1 MSLSV
6 VYIQRERVA
15 FGRLRARGEESN
27 TSPTSTH
34 SKHSMKGVCVGV
46 RFSLRGKHHHHHH
59 HGQSTFLHPSCW
71 ESSLAGLWFDCVH
84 LHTIVIT
91 SAVKRLVVINHI
103 LNKRFSL
110 HYMWP
115 WSTEAVISSTGIFV
129 ARLQYIVWLK
139 IIHFII
145 CQTSLDIKIMF
156 HEDILYCKYIKT

>member
-1 MSLSV
+1 MGKHWHKADVRKL
-6 VYIQRERVA
+6 
-15 FGRLRARGEESN
+15 GRCLCQLCTFRGNALPSAGSGHEEESN

-59 HGQSTFLHPSCW
+59 GQSTFLHPSCW

-84 LHTIVIT
+84 LHTMIT

-103 LNKRFSL
+103 LNKSFSL

-139 IIHFII
+139 IIHFYY
-145 CQTSLDIKIMF
+145 MPN
-156 HEDILYCKYIKT
+156 H